1 MHGKCV
7 IKHIFNA
14 QVFLCSFGITKIF
27 KTMNRIYLF
36 VLMGVLLTNA
46 TVYAQVVR
54 NYKNL
59 AQEKSADYHEI
70 VRQARKEFAKFDF
83 SKIENKK
90 AKKQFERWAYYW
102 ANRINPD
109 GTFPNENTGYFNA
122 GILDSNGKIVTPKAQ
137 NLTATY
143 VNNQTWTNIG
153 PRQSDLNN
161 NGYPNYPQMGRLNA
175 FLRIK
180 HPTDT
185 NKDVLFVGAPNGG
198 VWKSTDGG
206 TNWAPKLDLVAGI
219 GVTDIKTVPGTT
231 TANYTTMPIYV
242 STGDY
247 DGRDVRSIGV
257 LKSIDGGETFSSTG
271 LSYNLS
277 QQKTTGDLVV
287 IDANTVFVGGNDD
300 VLKTID
306 GGTNWSTAF
315 NTGYL
320 DLMVGRAVR
329 NNKEIMYSD
338 AFGGIMYTSDYTNDS
353 NWSHVVTPVSYNK
366 AAVTIDDNGN
376 FFIQDI
382 DGQIKKF
389 DKVLE
394 SFSNVGNVPTEY
406 NSQYGYNQALIVT
419 DDLIISGEFNGTH
432 SVDNGANWYKSLNG
446 YWYGPAD
453 VGTYIHSDHHRMG
466 KLDAN
471 TDFWSVND
479 GGLNFISYTSF
490 AANTKPIITYKSSNV
505 VVTQSYSVA
514 INPKVN
520 DGAIIMANQDNDAYS
535 KHNGT
540 WYAVAAGDGIQS
552 AIDYNDPK
560 IRYVGD
566 QNGTIYQTSTGFN
579 GELFGNGNYVA
590 VPGVS
595 FYFPLEIHKTNPK
608 ILFAGGNE
616 VYKLDASSGLTIASV
631 NSGLVGTVGT
641 ISTHGN
647 NIMAATNS
655 AIKFSSNQGTSW
667 STISMTAIS
676 GDITS
681 VDFDATNSDIMYVT
695 VSGYSSG
702 QKVFKTTDGGSN
714 WINISGNLPNI
725 VVNEIMLKQG
735 QTDEFLFVATEL
747 GVYYTAN
754 GGSSWTKLGSG
765 LPNVDVRDIE
775 IHYTA
780 DKLIAGTFGRG
791 AWEIP
796 IANNTLS
803 NADVQKTTLD
813 IRVYPNPADQKMY
826 IDTPSGE
833 YEYLIYNAVGG
844 IVKHGAVSRNDP
856 IDVSKLA
863 PSVYIVRVFNDDS
876 SLSQKII
883 VD

>member
-1 MHGKCV
+1 
-7 IKHIFNA
+7 
-14 QVFLCSFGITKIF
+14 
-27 KTMNRIYLF
+27 MNRIYLF
-36 VLMGVLLTNA
+36 VLMSVLLTNA
-46 TVYAQVVR
+46 TVYAQVAR
-54 NYKNL
+54 NYKKL
-59 AQEKSADYHEI
+59 AQEKRADYHEI
-70 VRQARKEFAKFDF
+70 MRQARMEFSKVD
-83 SKIENKK
+83 SRKIENKK
-90 AKKQFERWAYYW
+90 AKKQFERWAYFW

-109 GTFPNENTGYFNA
+109 GTFPNKNTGYFNA

-137 NLTATY
+137 KLTATS
-143 VNNQTWTNIG
+143 VNSQTWTNIG
-153 PRQSDLNN
+153 PSQSDLNN
-161 NGYPNYPQMGRLNA
+161 NGYSNYPQMGRLNA

-180 HPTDT
+180 HPTDV

-198 VWKSTDGG
+198 IWKSIDGG
-206 TNWAPKLDLVAGI
+206 ANWTPKLDLVAGI
-219 GVTDIKTVPGTT
+219 GVTDIETVPGTT

-247 DGRDVRSIGV
+247 DGGDVGSIGV
-257 LKSIDGGETFSSTG
+257 LKSVDGGETFSSTG
-271 LSYNLS
+271 LSHNLS
-277 QQKTTGDLVV
+277 QQKSTGDLVV
-287 IDANTVFVGGNDD
+287 IDANTVFVGGNEDI
-300 VLKTID
+300 LKTIN
-306 GGTNWSTAF
+306 GGTSWSAAF
-315 NTGYL
+315 SGSYFNLYI
-320 DLMVGRAVR
+320 GRAAR

-338 AFGGIMYTSDYTNDS
+338 AYGGIMYTSDYTNDS
-353 NWSHVVTPVSYNK
+353 NWSYVVNPVSNNK
-366 AAVTIDDNGN
+366 AAVTVDDNGD
-376 FFIQDI
+376 FFIQEE

-389 DKVLE
+389 NKVLK
-394 SFSNVGNVPTEY
+394 SFSNVGNVPSDY

-479 GGLNFISYTSF
+479 GGLNFISYPSF
-490 AANTKPIITYKSSNV
+490 AANTKPTITYKSSNV
-505 VVTQSYSVA
+505 IVTQSYSVA
-514 INPKVN
+514 INPKAN
-520 DGAIIMANQDNDAYS
+520 DGAIIMANQDNDAFS

-540 WYAVAAGDGIQS
+540 WYAVSAGDGIQS
-552 AIDYNDPK
+552 AIDYNDPN
-560 IRYVGD
+560 IRYVGNH
-566 QNGTIYQTSTGFN
+566 NGTINQTSSGFN
-579 GELFGNGNYVA
+579 GELYGNGNDVD
-590 VPGVS
+590 VPGAS
-595 FYFPLEIHKTNPK
+595 FYFPLEMHKTNPK

-616 VYKLDASSGLTIASV
+616 VYKLDASSGLTIASM
-631 NSGLVGTVGT
+631 NSGLSGTVET
-641 ISTHGN
+641 IATHGN
-647 NIMAATNS
+647 NIMAATDS

-667 STISMTAIS
+667 TTIPMTAIS

-747 GVYYTAN
+747 GVYYTSN
-754 GGSSWTKLGSG
+754 GGSSWVKLGSG
-765 LPNVDVRDIE
+765 LPNVDVKDIE

-780 DKLIAGTFGRG
+780 DKLIAGTYGRG
-791 AWEIP
+791 IWEIP
-796 IANNTLS
+796 VANNTLS
-803 NADVQKTTLD
+803 TADILKTTQD
-813 IRVYPNPADQKMY
+813 IKVYPNPADQKMY
-826 IDTPSGE
+826 IDTPGGE

-844 IVKHGAVSRNDP
+844 IVKQGAVSRNEA

-863 PSVYIVRVFNDDS
+863 PSIYIVRVFNDDIS
-876 SLSQKII
+876 FSNKII
-883 VD
+883 VN

>member
-1 MHGKCV
+1 M
-7 IKHIFNA
+7 
-14 QVFLCSFGITKIF
+14 S
-27 KTMNRIYLF
+27 
-36 VLMGVLLTNA
+36 VLLTNA
-46 TVYAQVVR
+46 TVYAQVAR
-54 NYKNL
+54 NYKKL
-59 AQEKSADYHEI
+59 AQEKRADYHEI
-70 VRQARKEFAKFDF
+70 MRQARMEFSKVD
-83 SKIENKK
+83 SRKIENKK
-90 AKKQFERWAYYW
+90 AKKQFERWAYFW

-109 GTFPNENTGYFNA
+109 GTFPNKNTGYFNA

-137 NLTATY
+137 KLTATS
-143 VNNQTWTNIG
+143 VNSQTWTNIG
-153 PRQSDLNN
+153 PSQSDLNN
-161 NGYPNYPQMGRLNA
+161 NGYSNYPQMGRLNA

-180 HPTDT
+180 HPTDV

-198 VWKSTDGG
+198 IWKSIDGG
-206 TNWAPKLDLVAGI
+206 ANWTPKLDLVAGI
-219 GVTDIKTVPGTT
+219 GVTDIETVPGTT

-247 DGRDVRSIGV
+247 DGGDVGSIGV
-257 LKSIDGGETFSSTG
+257 LKSVDGGETFSSTG
-271 LSYNLS
+271 LSHNLS
-277 QQKTTGDLVV
+277 QQKSTGDLVV
-287 IDANTVFVGGNDD
+287 IDANTVFVGGNEDI
-300 VLKTID
+300 LKTIN
-306 GGTNWSTAF
+306 GGTSWSAAF
-315 NTGYL
+315 SGSYFNLYI
-320 DLMVGRAVR
+320 GRAAR

-338 AFGGIMYTSDYTNDS
+338 AYGGIMYTSDYTNDS
-353 NWSHVVTPVSYNK
+353 NWSYVVNPVSNNK
-366 AAVTIDDNGN
+366 AAVTVDDNGD
-376 FFIQDI
+376 FFIQEE

-389 DKVLE
+389 NKVLK
-394 SFSNVGNVPTEY
+394 SFSNVGNVPSDY

-479 GGLNFISYTSF
+479 GGLNFISYPSF
-490 AANTKPIITYKSSNV
+490 AANTKPTITYKSSNV
-505 VVTQSYSVA
+505 IVTQSYSVA
-514 INPKVN
+514 INPKAN
-520 DGAIIMANQDNDAYS
+520 DGAIIMANQDNDAFS

-540 WYAVAAGDGIQS
+540 WYAVSAGDGIQS
-552 AIDYNDPK
+552 AIDYNDPN
-560 IRYVGD
+560 IRYVGNH
-566 QNGTIYQTSTGFN
+566 NGTINQTSSGFN
-579 GELFGNGNYVA
+579 GELYGNGNDVD
-590 VPGVS
+590 VPGAS
-595 FYFPLEIHKTNPK
+595 FYFPLEMHKTNPK

-616 VYKLDASSGLTIASV
+616 VYKLDASSGLTIASM
-631 NSGLVGTVGT
+631 NSGLSGTVET
-641 ISTHGN
+641 IATHGN
-647 NIMAATNS
+647 NIMAATDS

-667 STISMTAIS
+667 TTIPMTAIS

-747 GVYYTAN
+747 GVYYTSN
-754 GGSSWTKLGSG
+754 GGSSWVKLGSG
-765 LPNVDVRDIE
+765 LPNVDVKDIE

-780 DKLIAGTFGRG
+780 DKLIAGTYGRG
-791 AWEIP
+791 IWEIP
-796 IANNTLS
+796 VANNTLS
-803 NADVQKTTLD
+803 TADILKTTQD
-813 IRVYPNPADQKMY
+813 IKVYPNPADQKMY
-826 IDTPSGE
+826 IDTPGGE

-844 IVKHGAVSRNDP
+844 IVKQGAVSRNEA

-863 PSVYIVRVFNDDS
+863 PSIYIVRVFNDDIS
-876 SLSQKII
+876 FSNKII
-883 VD
+883 VN